1 MAPPVQSAY
10 EVLLEAPLHAVHQEV
25 HDSLGHG
32 VLQVLA
38 HNVKVGLHQQPGD
51 LHLDLFLL
59 THPSWHPKYLLAT
72 KHTLSNQAMS
82 VPLADLGEYVQGPY
96 WSRQMTLFLV

>member
-1 MAPPVQSAY
+1 MHHPESAVGVAPPVQGAY

-38 HNVKVGLHQQPGD
+38 HHVKVGLHQQPGD
-51 LHLDLFLL
+51 LHLNLFLL
-59 THPSWHPKYLLAT
+59 THPSRHPKYLLAT
-72 KHTLSNQAMS
+72 KSTHCQAKQCLFWTIL
-82 VPLADLGEYVQGPY
+82 LADLGE
-96 WSRQMTLFLV
+96 